1 MSECWRIGVDVG
13 GTFADCVARAPDGER
28 RRIKLMT
35 DGRLRTRVR
44 RAGGEVTFLDVPA
57 WAEPV
62 ARALRASGPAHGDWV
77 DLSSGEEAPVLG
89 ARLLTG
95 TPPGTALPRLELRV
109 GTTRG
114 TNALLEGR
122 LDRVALFT
130 NRGLE
135 GLLEVGTQARLGLF
149 DRVPRKP
156 PCPVQAAVGI
166 GVRRGADGAIVEPLD
181 EAGVREEARA
191 MRAAGFES
199 ACVALIHGRLAPG
212 DELRV
217 AAILAEEGF
226 RCVTLA
232 HRDADSHALLD
243 RAQTA
248 AVDAA
253 LGSAVGGLLRRV
265 MDAAGG
271 ARVLAATSAGRVERA
286 ERYRPR
292 DSLLSG
298 PAMGCAAA
306 LQAVRGAGIDRA
318 ITFDMGGT
326 STDVARIG
334 PEGLGMR
341 DRSSVAGITIA
352 VPAVDVLSVAAG
364 GGSIC
369 RATREGLFVGPA
381 SAGADP
387 GPACYGRGGPLTVTD
402 VNLLLGRLP
411 AAGTSLPLDADAA
424 RVAAVRAAHESGR
437 ELEPMLRGFL
447 ALANEHMAAAVR
459 NVSASV
465 GIAPERHAL
474 AVFGGAGGQHC
485 CAVADALG
493 ITRALLVP
501 HAGFVSAE
509 GAFGA
514 PAADERTPPVHVDE
528 RPAAPRRT
536 VMAADGSARPL
547 ATGSTVEGPVLV
559 VEHGATVVVEHG
571 WRAAACASGAL
582 DLQRVLPRPAPDM
595 TVDVVAARCTAIA
608 SHMAAVL
615 QRTARSV
622 NVRDRLDFSCG
633 VLDADAMLAANAPNV
648 PVHLGALGACVRAV
662 HSGRPIGRGETVLV
676 NHPAFGG
683 SHLPDLTVMQ
693 AVHGADGRRLG
704 FVAARAHHA
713 EIGGARPGSMVPG
726 ARMLAEEGVAI
737 APTVIAHGGSLDEPA
752 VRGLLARGPWPSRDP
767 DLNIADLRAAIGALE
782 LGARSLADLAASVSS
797 ELLQD
802 ALAALRARSAART
815 LAIARTLP
823 AEGVEARASLDDG
836 TPIRVR
842 IAPVRDG
849 MELDFS
855 GSGPV
860 HRGNLNAPMAV
871 VRSAVLYALRVR
883 AAVDEPLDDHFAPLN
898 EGFLEPV
905 RLTLPEGV
913 LNPPFDADPAR
924 SPAVFC
930 GNTETSQRVTDALL
944 SALGVAACSQGTM
957 NNLTFGN
964 PRFSTYETLGG
975 GSGASPLAPGSSAV
989 HCHMTNTRLTD
1000 AEVLERSVPLRV
1012 ERIAVRRGSGGTG
1025 RLAGGDGMVR
1035 RIRALEPCVA
1045 NLASQRRATGPD
1057 GAAGG
1062 HAGAPGEQ
1070 RVIRAGGRVERIE
1083 GQCSVELGPGD
1094 AIEVETPGGGAWGPP
1109 SPVSDR

>member
-1 MSECWRIGVDVG
+1 MSERWRIGVDVG
-13 GTFADCVARAPDGER
+13 GTFADCVARAPGGER
-28 RRIKLMT
+28 RRVKLLT
-35 DGRLRTRVR
+35 DGRLRTRIR
-44 RAGGEVTFLDVPA
+44 RAGGLTEYLDVPG
-57 WAEPV
+57 WAVPV
-62 ARALRASGPAHGDWV
+62 ARALRETGPAAGGWV
-77 DLSSGEEAPVLG
+77 DLASGEEAPVLG

-95 TPPGTALPRLELRV
+95 TPPGTPLPRLELRI

-130 NRGLE
+130 NAGLE

-156 PCPVQAAVGI
+156 PCPVQGAF
-166 GVRRGADGAIVEPLD
+166 GVRIRRAADGRQVESLD
-181 EAGVREEARA
+181 EPGLREQARVA
-191 MRAAGFES
+191 RAAGFGS
-199 ACVALIHGRLAPG
+199 ACVALIHGRLAPE
-212 DELRV
+212 DEVRV
-217 AAILAEEGF
+217 AAILADEGF
-226 RCVTLA
+226 GCVTMA
-232 HRDADSHALLD
+232 HRDGASDSLLE

-253 LGSAVGGLLRRV
+253 LGSAVGGLLQRV
-265 MDAAGG
+265 VEAACG
-271 ARVLAATSAGRVERA
+271 ARVLAATSSGRVEHA

-306 LQAVRGAGIDRA
+306 LDAVRTAGIERA

-341 DRSSVAGITIA
+341 DRSSVAGVTIA

-369 RATREGLFVGPA
+369 RATHEGLFVGPA

-411 AAGTSLPLDADAA
+411 ASGTSLPLDVDAA
-424 RVAAVRAAHESGR
+424 SAAAARAARDSGR
-437 ELEPMLRGFL
+437 DLEPMLRGFL
-447 ALANEHMAAAVR
+447 ALANEHMATAVR
-459 NVSASV
+459 DVSASV

-485 CAVADALG
+485 CAVADELG
-493 ITRALLVP
+493 ITRAVIVP

-514 PAADERTPPVHVDE
+514 PLEGEPPSHAPRDADDDE
-528 RPAAPRRT
+528 PRRT
-536 VMAADGSARPL
+536 IIAAGRDSRPL
-547 ATGSTVEGPVLV
+547 ATGESVDGPVLV
-559 VEHGATVVVEHG
+559 AEPGATVVVEAG
-571 WRAAACASGAL
+571 WRAEARAGGTL
-582 DLQRVLPRPAPDM
+582 ELRRVLPRAAPDM

-615 QRTARSV
+615 QRNARSV

-633 VLDADAMLAANAPNV
+633 VLDAHASLAANAPNV
-648 PVHLGALGACVRAV
+648 PVHLGALGACVRSVIAV
-662 HSGRPIGRGETVLV
+662 QAIGPGETVLV

-683 SHLPDLTVMQ
+683 SHLPDLTVVQ
-693 AVHGADGRRLG
+693 AVHGADGTHVG

-726 ARMLAEEGVAI
+726 ARNLAEEGISIPPA
-737 APTVIAHGGSLDEPA
+737 VIARGAVLDEER
-752 VRGLLARGPWPSRDP
+752 VRGLLSGGAWPSRNP
-767 DLNIADLRAAIGALE
+767 DLNVADLRAAIAALE
-782 LGARSLADLAASVSS
+782 LGSRSLS
-797 ELLQD
+797 ELAGAVSPPRLQE
-802 ALAALRARSAART
+802 ALAALRARSCART
-815 LAIARTLP
+815 RAIARSLP
-823 AEGVEARASLDDG
+823 AEGVTGRASLDDG
-836 TPIRVR
+836 TPIRMR
-842 IAPVRDG
+842 ITRDG
-849 MELDFS
+849 DGMHVDFT

-860 HRGNLNAPMAV
+860 HPGNLNAPAAV

-883 AAVDEPLDDHFAPLN
+883 AAIDEPLDDHFAPLN

-905 RLTLPEGV
+905 RLTVPEGV
-913 LNPPFDADPAR
+913 LNPRFDADPSR

-930 GNTETSQRVTDALL
+930 GNTETSQRVTDAML

-964 PRFSTYETLGG
+964 ARFSTYETIGG
-975 GSGASPLAPGSSAV
+975 GSGASPGCPGASAV

-1000 AEVLERSVPLRV
+1000 PEVLERSVPLRV
-1012 ERIAVRRGSGGTG
+1012 ERIGVRRGSGGNG
-1025 RLAGGDGMVR
+1025 RFAGGDGMVR
-1035 RIRALEPCVA
+1035 RIRALEPCEA
-1045 NLASQRRATGPD
+1045 NLSSQRRATGPE

-1062 HAGAPGEQ
+1062 CGGAPGMQ
-1070 RVIRAGGRVERIE
+1070 RVIRADGRVEPLAGE
-1083 GQCSVELGPGD
+1083 FTVELAAGD
-1094 AIEVETPGGGAWGPP
+1094 AIEVETPGGGAWGPAA
-1109 SPVSDR
+1109 PVTAP